1 MTTWTEA
8 EIRERFA
15 RLAIWR
21 RAGVRAPHKPLLALY
36 ALARTLDPEAARLV
50 PFTEAEPILE
60 ALLDQFGRPRT
71 RPRPMYPFWRLQRDG
86 VWEIHERDTVIAAGL
101 TRSGDPAL
109 PAIRPA
115 HGGFPAALDA
125 RLRADPL
132 LTASLIDGLIRAHFP
147 ASRRRELLDAL
158 GLPDDLPTTPLRGE
172 AEQVLRRLTLGRP
185 RDPAFRDTLLRA
197 WRGRC
202 AMCGFDAK
210 LKGRPIGIEAAHIQ
224 WHAAGGPDA
233 PDNGLLLC
241 ALHHH
246 ALDVGA
252 IGLEADRRLKVS
264 PLLVGGEQAAL
275 HLERLHGCRLSDPD
289 GIAPPAARFIEWHD
303 REVFQGEG

>member
-1 MTTWTEA
+1 MTHWTEA

-15 RLAIWR
+15 RLAVWR

-36 ALARTLDPEAARLV
+36 ALARTLDPETARLV
-50 PFTEAEPILE
+50 PFTEAEPIVA
-60 ALLDQFGRPRT
+60 ALLDQFGRPRA
-71 RPRPMYPFWRLQRDG
+71 RPRPMYPFWRLQGDG
-86 VWEIHERDTVIAAGL
+86 VWEIRERDAVIAAGL

-109 PAIRPA
+109 SAIRQA

-125 RLRADPL
+125 RLRADPC

-147 ASRRRELLDAL
+147 DSRRRELLDAL
-158 GLPDDLPTTPLRGE
+158 GLPADLPAAPLRGD
-172 AEQVLRRLTLGRP
+172 AEQALRRLTLGRP
-185 RDPAFRDTLLRA
+185 RDPAFRVALLRA
-197 WRGRC
+197 WRARC

-224 WHAAGGPDA
+224 WHAAGGPDS

-246 ALDVGA
+246 ALDAGA
-252 IGLEADRRLKVS
+252 IGLEADRRMKVS

-275 HLERLHGCRLSDPD
+275 HLDRLHGRRLADPE

-303 REVFQGEG
+303 REVFQGER